1 MTNKSPSALT
11 RILEPFRFPILFG
24 TSFLV
29 LYGFNLVFIGFT
41 TKAGY
46 YFGYIDKH
54 LNYIQAWR
62 SFTIQMTSKTLQT
75 LGYEVYTTTTQ
86 LQVFHYGGFNLM
98 NSCLGYGIM
107 SLFAA
112 FVISYPVTTS
122 YQTKDCRSQS
132 RAASKLIFLF
142 TGVLLIEC
150 MNLLRF
156 VALAILWK
164 AETFPGIDHHLL
176 FNCFVYIVIFLRVY
190 LWTNKQDQHKIPGPL
205 KHKAIN

>member
-1 MTNKSPSALT
+1 MTNKFPSALT
-11 RILEPFRFPILFG
+11 RILEPLRFPILFG

-41 TKAGY
+41 TKGGY

-62 SFTIQMTSKTLQT
+62 SFTIQVTSKTLQT
-75 LGYEVYTTTTQ
+75 LGYEVCTTTTQ

-112 FVISYPVTTS
+112 FVISYPAVTS
-122 YQTKDCRSQS
+122 YQAKDCRPQS
-132 RAASKLIFLF
+132 RAASKLMFLF
-142 TGVLLIEC
+142 TGLLLIEC

-164 AETFPGIDHHLL
+164 AEKVPGIDHHLL
-176 FNCFVYIVIFLRVY
+176 FNCFVYTVLFLKVY
-190 LWTNKQDQHKIPGPL
+190 LWTNKRDQPEFTSSL
-205 KHKAIN
+205 KQNAIS